1 MTLPGA
7 PLPEAVLVTVT
18 LAPPPEQRVPNWS
31 LLVVLGVVSRRS
43 EVVPWSVAVSD
54 GEVPTKMA
62 LYFQTMALPCTGLAA
77 GGPQLK
83 SMSASTS
90 DCPLPPVMVPRQLPA
105 VRVKSCCTVPCEKE
119 RPEVPAKGDVR
130 WPVMAPVVSCGESK

>member
-18 LAPPPEQRVPNWS
+18 LTPPPEQRVPIWS
-31 LLVVLGVVSRRS
+31 LFVALGFRSRPS
-43 EVVPWSVAVSD
+43 EVVPCAVTVSD
-54 GEVPTKMA
+54 GDVPTKVA
-62 LYFQTMALPCTGLAA
+62 LYFQTMALPCTGFAD

-90 DCPLPPVMVPRQLPA
+90 DGPLPPVMVPRQLPA
-105 VRVKSCCTVPCEKE
+105 EREKSCCTVPCRND
-119 RPEVPAKGDVR
+119 RPAVPEYGDVR
-130 WPVMAPVVSCGESK
+130 WPVIAPVESCGE